1 MTDLDEDQEEGAAG
15 RGEFAVNLVW
25 RTWNIFLPG
34 HGNRYATIQ
43 GALRIEH
50 ALLAHT
56 QKNSL
61 IYSK

>member
-1 MTDLDEDQEEGAAG
+1 MTDLDEDQEEGAA
-15 RGEFAVNLVW
+15 RRAVSLVW
-25 RTWNIFLPG
+25 RTWTIFLPG

-43 GALRIEH
+43 GALRMEN
-50 ALLAHT
+50 ALLAYT

>member
-15 RGEFAVNLVW
+15 RAVRLVW

-34 HGNRYATIQ
+34 HGNSYATIQ
-43 GALRIEH
+43 GALRMEH